1 MGSEGGRWRIALA
14 IAIAVLCAVGA
25 PRVGHA
31 LDDEG
36 DRGSLVE
43 ALSRARTAL
52 PRDATSRRDGLAR
65 LIRELREGRSV
76 ESALGAYG
84 SRGEPVSVLLTGY
97 YEPVLDARREAS
109 ARFRHPLYRVPA
121 DPAFRARPRREI
133 DAGALSG
140 RGLEILWLDDPVE
153 SFFLHVQGSG
163 RVRLGD
169 GTWVRVGYGGNNGHA
184 YHSIGSELVARGEM
198 TVEEATAPGIK
209 AWLRSHPAEMLAIL
223 HTNPRY
229 VFFREIGSTD
239 GSDGAVG
246 PAGAMGAALVPM
258 RSVAVDPDV
267 TPLGSVGLLEA
278 PLPDGTTFRR
288 AVVAMDTG
296 AAIRG
301 PGRIDL
307 FTGAGSEAG
316 ALAGVLRARGRVR
329 WLP

>member
-1 MGSEGGRWRIALA
+1 MGSRGGRWRVAL
-14 IAIAVLCAVGA
+14 VLAALCVVGA
-25 PRVGHA
+25 PRVGAA

-36 DRGSLVE
+36 DRASLVE
-43 ALSRARTAL
+43 ALSRARDAL
-52 PRDATSRRDGLAR
+52 PRDASSRRDALTR
-65 LIRELREGRSV
+65 LIRELRTGRSV
-76 ESALGAYG
+76 ESAPGAYG
-84 SRGEPVSVLLTGY
+84 PPVSVLLTGY

-121 DPAFRARPRREI
+121 DPGLRRRARREI

-184 YHSIGSELVARGEM
+184 YHSIGSELVSRGEM
-198 TVEEATAPGIK
+198 TVEEATAPAIK
-209 AWLRSHPAEMLAIL
+209 AWLRSHPAERLAIL

-239 GSDGAVG
+239 GPPGAVG
-246 PAGAMGAALVPM
+246 PTGAMGASLVPM

-278 PLPDGTTFRR
+278 PLPNGTTFRR

-301 PGRIDL
+301 QGRIDL

-316 ALAGVLRARGRVR
+316 ALAGVLRARGRIR
-329 WLP
+329 WLE

>member
-1 MGSEGGRWRIALA
+1 MGSQGGRWRVALA
-14 IAIAVLCAVGA
+14 LAVLCVVGA
-25 PRVGHA
+25 PRVGRT

-43 ALSRARTAL
+43 ALSLSLSAL
-52 PRDATSRRDGLAR
+52 PRDATSRRDGLTR
-65 LIRELREGRSV
+65 LIRELRKGRSV

-84 SRGEPVSVLLTGY
+84 SRGQPVSVLLTGY
-97 YEPVLDARREAS
+97 YEPVLDARRESS
-109 ARFRHPLYRVPA
+109 ARFRHPLYRLPA
-121 DPAFRARPRREI
+121 DPGLRRRARREV

-184 YHSIGSELVARGEM
+184 YHSIGSELVSRGEM
-198 TVEEATAPGIK
+198 TVEEATAPAIK
-209 AWLRSHPAEMLAIL
+209 AWLRSHPAEMLEIL

-229 VFFREIGSTD
+229 VFFREMESA
-239 GSDGAVG
+239 GASVG
-246 PAGAMGAALVPM
+246 PAGAMGAPLVPM

-267 TPLGSVGLLEA
+267 TPFGSVGLLEA
-278 PLPDGTTFRR
+278 PLPDGTTFRG
-288 AVVAMDTG
+288 AVVAMDAG

-329 WLP
+329 WLQ